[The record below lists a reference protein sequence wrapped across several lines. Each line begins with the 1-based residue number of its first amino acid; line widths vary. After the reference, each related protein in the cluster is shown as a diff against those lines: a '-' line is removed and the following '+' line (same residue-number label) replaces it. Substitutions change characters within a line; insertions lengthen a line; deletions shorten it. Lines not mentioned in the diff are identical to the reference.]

1 MRKYIIIIIVM
12 FFVQAAHAQL
22 MDSIKLALKSK
33 PRISFRFDNRHS
45 FVSTTSAKI
54 NAIKVGAE
62 YDKVFRMGIG
72 YNQLYSTITRDEV
85 LRNNGIPFDTVK
97 SYLKLW
103 FISAYTE
110 YVFFLTKH
118 WEFSVPLQLGVG
130 YSKFNYTYNYEKMTN
145 RRHIIANYEA
155 GINGHYK
162 LLPGLGIGLGMGY
175 SLILV
180 DNPAIN
186 ENFNT
191 PIYSF
196 KIKLFLG
203 ELYRLAVG
211 KKEER

>member
-1 MRKYIIIIIVM
+1 MKKYFI
-12 FFVQAAHAQL
+12 FFLVIFSFNISHAQL
-22 MDSIKLALKSK
+22 IDSIKVALKSK

-54 NAIKVGAE
+54 NALKIGLE
-62 YDKVFRMGIG
+62 YDYVFRMGLG
-72 YNQLYSTITRDEV
+72 YNQLYSTVSRNEV
-85 LRNNGIPFDTVK
+85 LRHDGIPFDTVK

-103 FISAYTE
+103 FISAYAE
-110 YVFFLTKH
+110 YVFFLSKR

-130 YSKFNYTYNYEKMTN
+130 FSKFNYTFNNERFTN

-162 LLPGLGIGLGMGY
+162 LIPGLGVGAGIGY
-175 SLILV
+175 SLILI

-196 KIKLFLG
+196 KVKIFLG
-203 ELYRLAVG
+203 EIYRLIIG
-211 KKEER
+211 KKD

>member
-1 MRKYIIIIIVM
+1 MKKYFI
-12 FFVQAAHAQL
+12 FFLVIFSFNISQAQL
-22 MDSIKLALKSK
+22 IDSIKVALKSK

-54 NAIKVGAE
+54 NALKIGLE
-62 YDKVFRMGIG
+62 YDYVFRMGLG
-72 YNQLYSTITRDEV
+72 YNQLYSTVSRNEV
-85 LRNNGIPFDTVK
+85 LRHDGIPYDTVK

-103 FISAYTE
+103 FISAYAE
-110 YVFFLTKH
+110 YVFFLSKR
-118 WEFSVPLQLGVG
+118 WEFSVPLQLGMG
-130 YSKFNYTYNYEKMTN
+130 FSKFNYTFNNEKFTN

-162 LLPGLGIGLGMGY
+162 LIPGLGVGAGIGY

-196 KIKLFLG
+196 KIKIFLG
-203 ELYRLAVG
+203 EIYRLIIG
-211 KKEER
+211 KKD